1 MSKGRLRWE
10 GDRSLWIISLSLAVI
25 SLLSVYSAS
34 SHIAYLYGSGDI
46 GKIVVKHL
54 GFLVTGFGLMYVAH
68 KFPYKRFGPLALL
81 LLPLVA
87 ILLVVTLM
95 QGQTINEANASRWLR
110 VGGMSFQTSALAG
123 LVLLVYVAR
132 FLSLNEPGSYTFKT
146 SFIQLLLP
154 VLLVCGLIL
163 PANLSTALMLFL
175 LALLLMFV
183 GRYPMGY
190 MLRLIG
196 TAVAG
201 LALFI
206 LVVKAFPG
214 ISNRVDTWESR
225 ITGFFDGS
233 AEEGY
238 QVQKA
243 KMAIAQGG
251 LFGKGPGKSKLKHF
265 LPQSNSD
272 FIYAVIVE
280 EYGFVGG
287 AVVLL
292 LYFILFFRILR
303 IASRAPTLFGQ
314 LLVTAAGSGVMVQAF
329 INMGVAVNVLPVTG
343 QTLPLISAGGSSIWM
358 SCLAL
363 GMILSVS
370 RETKS
375 SANETMPKND
385 EEEEGG
391 SVHALSNA

>member
-190 MLRLIG
+190 MLRRSEQLWRDSLFSYWLSRPFRASA
-196 TAVAG
+196 TA
-201 LALFI
+201 
-206 LVVKAFPG
+206 
-214 ISNRVDTWESR
+214 DTWESR

-280 EYGFVGG
+280 EYGFVGSCR
-287 AVVLL
+287 ASP
-292 LYFILFFRILR
+292 LFH
-303 IASRAPTLFGQ
+303 TLFQDLEDRFQWPDPFRAIVGHSCWFRGDGTSLHQYGRGGQ
-314 LLVTAAGSGVMVQAF
+314 CASGHRTDAAAHLSRRQFDLDELSGSWDDPEREPGDKE
-329 INMGVAVNVLPVTG
+329 
-343 QTLPLISAGGSSIWM
+343 
-358 SCLAL
+358 L
-363 GMILSVS
+363 GK
-370 RETKS
+370 R
-375 SANETMPKND
+375 N
-385 EEEEGG
+385 
-391 SVHALSNA
+391 NAQE